1 MQDNV
6 NGSDIEKFYV
16 IEQKNLLQLL
26 KLSIKNF
33 IDFALSLTSGLEEEE
48 GSLYQLFVV
57 LEQVNQQ
64 KRNSLD
70 AVIMLIANFLQA
82 QIFSQDFCLGMRI
95 IASAELCNLHDLLE

>member
-1 MQDNV
+1 MDMVENV
-6 NGSDIEKFYV
+6 NGSDIEKYYV

-57 LEQVNQQ
+57 LEQVIQHQ
-64 KRNSLD
+64 KLHFLVNHN
-70 AVIMLIANFLQA
+70 IML
-82 QIFSQDFCLGMRI
+82 
-95 IASAELCNLHDLLE
+95 CNYE

>member
-1 MQDNV
+1 MQENV
-6 NGSDIEKFYV
+6 NGSDIEKYYV

-57 LEQVNQQ
+57 LEQVIQ
-64 KRNSLD
+64 
-70 AVIMLIANFLQA
+70 LQNEVLT
-82 QIFSQDFCLGMRI
+82 IYS
-95 IASAELCNLHDLLE
+95 